1 MKSMEDETREPDP
14 SELSDP
20 PELPEPSLPEE
31 AVIEHSLPYGGAPL
45 PPHLLVNRPFLLV
58 WIGAVSAAL
67 AFWATLSMVFAEA
80 AYSFDA
86 SAGQM
91 AILGVSLSVPF
102 MIAIPFQGMIVDRWS
117 PKWMNLLGYALM
129 AVAIPIAWSADSLG
143 GLYASSFAVG
153 LGFATIEPAR
163 SALTG
168 LLVAEDMLV
177 RANGMLSGGSQG
189 AMVVGTLVAGVLL
202 ARYGIGTVY
211 ATGLVVAVLALVL
224 NLLVPDVRHRGERP
238 SFTLADLAR
247 GARTA
252 WERPDLRLLLIVTGA
267 GWMMMNCFFVLEPKF
282 IAEVLKRPEQAVP
295 LIWSAHGGGA
305 ILGALLVSKAY
316 DKGRREPVMV
326 ALGVA
331 VVGAAILVYVVPA
344 LYASAF
350 VGSALMGLGVASV
363 FAPLLAYIQRTV
375 GEEQRGRVTSV
386 YSAIQEG
393 AAVVSSLAILVFS
406 GVIAVAPALTAAGV
420 AAVAAG
426 LLGAQ
431 RARRYDGG
439 KTP

>member
-1 MKSMEDETREPDP
+1 
-14 SELSDP
+14 
-20 PELPEPSLPEE
+20 
-31 AVIEHSLPYGGAPL
+31 
-45 PPHLLVNRPFLLV
+45 
-58 WIGAVSAAL
+58 
-67 AFWATLSMVFAEA
+67 
-80 AYSFDA
+80 
-86 SAGQM
+86 
-91 AILGVSLSVPF
+91 
-102 MIAIPFQGMIVDRWS
+102 
-117 PKWMNLLGYALM
+117 
-129 AVAIPIAWSADSLG
+129 
-143 GLYASSFAVG
+143 
-153 LGFATIEPAR
+153 
-163 SALTG
+163 
-168 LLVAEDMLV
+168 
-177 RANGMLSGGSQG
+177 
-189 AMVVGTLVAGVLL
+189 MVVGTLVAGVLL

-305 ILGALLVSKAY
+305 ILGAFLVSKAY

-331 VVGAAILVYVVPA
+331 VVGVAILVYVVPA